1 MSVQQLLCSI
11 ICCSVALLL
20 FYTRTFEKAI
30 PKPTVF
36 RYFLFRICISF
47 LNRFFIYL
55 VIPTSDPHH
64 LVLAFFAVSV
74 QAGSLKS
81 VVGIVHKN

>member
-11 ICCSVALLL
+11 NCCSVALLL
-20 FYTRTFEKAI
+20 IDTRIVENTI
-30 PKPTVF
+30 SKPTVF

-55 VIPTSDPHH
+55 VTPTSDPHH
-64 LVLAFFAVSV
+64 LVLAFLAVSV

-81 VVGIVHKN
+81 VVRIVVKN